1 MLTQTWFDCV
11 DDGVGE
17 EKSDIASHITTHTY
31 TPQLCLKCQE
41 HTHTH
46 TKHSVISGKKWFI
59 FSLCLKT
66 WCFQKWR
73 LTSAYSLIGMHIH
86 VYTATVHTIKTKPYW
101 KNVDIKSRCVQWSI
115 TTFKRP
121 NSTKSCEHSSN
132 ALRSINEQSIGLQF
146 CQCPLS
152 GSVSHR
158 VSLSLTTCFSVALLY
173 AYVLDQK
180 RLQSFDHKTKQSNI

>member
-31 TPQLCLKCQE
+31 TPQLCLKCQD
-41 HTHTH
+41 HTHKH
-46 TKHSVISGKKWFI
+46 TKHSVTSGKNWFI

-73 LTSAYSLIGMHIH
+73 LTSAYSLIGKHIH
-86 VYTATVHTIKTKPYW
+86 SNSSHSKNIKPYW

-115 TTFKRP
+115 TTFKRAH
-121 NSTKSCEHSSN
+121 STKSCEHPSN
-132 ALRSINEQSIGLQF
+132 GLRSIHEQSRPTVLPMSSEW
-146 CQCPLS
+146 QC
-152 GSVSHR
+152 VSQ
-158 VSLSLTTCFSVALLY
+158 SIFE
-173 AYVLDQK
+173 LDHLFQLFFFIMFAVMEGVFK
-180 RLQSFDHKTKQSNI
+180 NREFTW